1 MKVVVLD
8 GPMAGREFRITKRA
22 LAIGRKEDADVYLDA
37 DPRISR
43 LHCRLVY
50 ESGRYWVEDTGS
62 ANGTF
67 LHNRR
72 VTEKVHWPTEVIVR
86 VGRTH
91 LTLREESEAD
101 LQAEAERAVSI
112 VAEEPDGQRMEV
124 SQTLDPQAL
133 HAQWAVAPD
142 SAELVEKLQHRL
154 DVLHQVA
161 DTLSGQL
168 DRGALLRAIMDSVMR
183 AVPADR
189 GFLMLVDE
197 EAKRLTAKVVR
208 TQTDLQPAERIS
220 IPRAIALKTINERVS
235 ILSADAMADEEL
247 RASQSVMDL
256 RIRSAMCI
264 PMIYRDDVL
273 GLIYL
278 DTTTAAHVFTDEEL
292 ELVTDIARQSAI
304 ALSNM
309 DLYTDLRTAYDELH
323 TAQERLVRSEK
334 LSIIGTLSASV
345 AHDIGNVITP
355 ISTIVELAVM
365 RDDIEP
371 DLRET
376 VERQT
381 QRLRALTHQ
390 LLSFSR
396 PQDVQKEAVDIEA
409 ALEATLDLVRTE
421 ARRSKVRI
429 ERRLSEDLPPI
440 LADPNQLEQVFVNL
454 ILNAVNAME
463 PDGGELV
470 IAGGREDGTIEI
482 QFRDT
487 GPGIP
492 AEHMPRLFEPFFTTK
507 GDGGTGLGLFSC
519 KRIIE
524 EEHGGEIA
532 VESELGEGTTF
543 VVRLPAAPEDD
554 DSGSEE

>member
-1 MKVVVLD
+1 
-8 GPMAGREFRITKRA
+8 MAGREFRITKA
-22 LAIGRKEDADVYLDA
+22 SLVMGRKEDADIHLDA

-43 LHCRLVY
+43 LHCRLTY
-50 ESGRYWVEDTGS
+50 ESGRYWLEDTGS

-72 VTEKVHWPTEVIVR
+72 VSRKVHWPTEAIVR
-86 VGRTH
+86 VGQMH

-101 LQAEAERAVSI
+101 LQAEAERAVAI
-112 VAEEPDGQRMEV
+112 VTEEPEGQRMRV

-142 SAELVEKLQHRL
+142 SAALVEKLQHRL
-154 DVLHQVA
+154 DVLHHVA
-161 DTLSGQL
+161 EMLSGKL
-168 DRGALLRAIMDSVMR
+168 DRAALLRAIMDSLMR

-197 EAKRLTAKVVR
+197 EAKHLTAKVVR
-208 TQTDLQPAERIS
+208 SQTELQPAERIS
-220 IPRAIALKTINERVS
+220 IPRVILLKAINDRVS
-235 ILSADAMADEEL
+235 ILSSDAMADERL
-247 RASQSVMDL
+247 ISSQSVMDFH
-256 RIRSAMCI
+256 IRSAMCI
-264 PMIYRDDVL
+264 PMIYRDTVP

-278 DTTTAAHVFTDEEL
+278 DTTTAAHVFTEEDL
-292 ELVTDIARQSAI
+292 ELVTDIAKHAAI
-304 ALSNM
+304 ALANHE
-309 DLYTDLRTAYDELH
+309 LYAELRDAYEELRE
-323 TAQERLVRSEK
+323 AQQRLVQSEK

-365 RDDIEP
+365 REDIEP
-371 DLRET
+371 ELRET
-376 VERQT
+376 IERQT

-396 PQDVQKEAVDIEA
+396 PRQVKKEPLDLAE
-409 ALEATLDLVRTE
+409 ALETTLDLVRTE

-429 ERRLSEDLPPI
+429 EPKLAEELPLV

-454 ILNAVNAME
+454 ILNAVQAMDPE
-463 PDGGELV
+463 GGELV
-470 IAGGREDGTIEI
+470 ITAGAEDGMVEM
-482 QFRDT
+482 QVRAT
-487 GPGIP
+487 GPGIE
-492 AEHMPRLFEPFFTTK
+492 AEHMPRLFEPFFSTK
-507 GDGGTGLGLFSC
+507 GDHGTGLGLYSC

-532 VESELGEGTTF
+532 VESELGQGTSF
-543 VVRLPAAPEDD
+543 IIRLPAVKPA
-554 DSGSEE
+554 EENS